1 MTVVAYVVAYALVPL
16 FGLSLASSIDP
27 RTARIAFAFLA
38 GALLLTIEATLFTM
52 IGIRWSIVGLSLP
65 LLIASGIVVWRRRHS
80 TDKSVCATP
89 LAIAIITVACL
100 HFLFSILTTQSI
112 NPDYVLFWGTKSV
125 HFAIARALDAGYLL
139 SPYAPPRIDY
149 PPLLPIVQAWGLLFS
164 HQMPWITAAAMSAVW
179 LAAAAP
185 VINWL
190 TGSIHAT
197 AFWTAAMAAS
207 LAFCGSGGN
216 AEAMLVVYISVG
228 AAAIVARR
236 TPIAAIAFAGA
247 MLTKEEALVTI
258 GAILIGVVVYDRG
271 IRRAAILAASSA
283 AGASVWFAFQ
293 KRFGMH
299 VGYDRVTL
307 THTFHWSN
315 LPAIFREAPK
325 SLAAG
330 CWGLSWLIPLAII
343 IYIAVTMP
351 GRRKDA
357 IPLLVPI
364 PILFAFFIYLYLQYE
379 SSLAMKMWWVLPRLS
394 QPALSLLILAAAFA
408 AGDRMRRHES

>member
-1 MTVVAYVVAYALVPL
+1 MTVLAYIAAYALIPL
-16 FGLSLASSIDP
+16 FGLSLTSSIDS
-27 RTARIAFAFLA
+27 RSARIGFAFLA

-52 IGIRWSIVGLSLP
+52 VGMRWNIVALSLP
-65 LLIASGIVVWRRRHS
+65 LLVASGIVFWRTTR

-89 LAIAIITVACL
+89 AALAIIVIAIF
-100 HFLFSILTTQSI
+100 HFLLSIITTQSI
-112 NPDYVLFWGTKSV
+112 NPDFVLFWGTKSV
-125 HFAIARALDAGYLL
+125 HFALSRSLDAGYLM
-139 SPYAPPRIDY
+139 SRFAPPRIDY
-149 PPLLPIVQAWGLLFS
+149 PPLLPIFQAWGLLFS
-164 HQMPWITAAAMSAVW
+164 HHMPWITAAAMSAAW
-179 LAAAAP
+179 LAAAVP

-216 AEAMLVVYISVG
+216 AEAMLVMYISVG
-228 AAAIVARR
+228 AAAIVAKR
-236 TPIAAIAFAGA
+236 TSIAAIAFAGA

-258 GAILIGVVVYDRG
+258 GAILVGVVIYDRG

-283 AGASVWFAFQ
+283 AGASLWFAFQ

-315 LPAIFREAPK
+315 LPTIFREMPK

-330 CWGLSWLIPLAII
+330 CWGLSWLIALAII
-343 IYIAVTMP
+343 IYITVRMP
-351 GRRKDA
+351 ERLKIA

-364 PILFAFFIYLYLQYE
+364 PLLFAFFAYLYLQYE

-394 QPALSLLILAAAFA
+394 MPALSLLILAAAFA
-408 AGDRMRRHES
+408 ADDRMRAHD